1 MIPSLGTSV
10 RQDWFLQNGQIAA
23 DRLFLVAPKPVDA
36 AYRGES
42 RVNLSLN

>member
-1 MIPSLGTSV
+1 LV
-10 RQDWFLQNGQIAA
+10 RWVQDWLLQNGHVAA

-36 AYRGES
+36 ACQGES